1 MWIEQWCELSSDTS
15 SKKVLVIDTKQLQK
29 QIMVV
34 NDMTELEIVCR
45 PVTWTGACAYLVLHL
60 CDTLSKETL
69 IGA

>member
-1 MWIEQWCELSSDTS
+1 M
-15 SKKVLVIDTKQLQK
+15 LVIDTKQLQK